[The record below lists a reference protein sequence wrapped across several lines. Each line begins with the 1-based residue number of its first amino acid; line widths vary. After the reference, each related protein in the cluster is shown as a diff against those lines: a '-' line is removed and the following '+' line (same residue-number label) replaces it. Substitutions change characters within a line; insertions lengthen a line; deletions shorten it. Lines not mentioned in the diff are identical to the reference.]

1 MLIKYNQFMN
11 ISVCIFKP
19 SLDGESQIS
28 GSKLPTL
35 VPMQIVFCWVTDRRA
50 WLRRQILLFVAATA
64 SHAQRIMGI
73 QNDVGGSN
81 DATGAHHSE
90 RAGAA
95 LAFEGLNDIVV
106 LAFRKQGS
114 LSHT

>member
-1 MLIKYNQFMN
+1 MLIKYNQFIN

-73 QNDVGGSN
+73 KNDVGGGEGN
-81 DATGAHHSE
+81 D
-90 RAGAA
+90 GAA
-95 LAFEGLNDIVV
+95 LAFKGLNDVVV
-106 LAFRKQGS
+106 LAFQKQGS

>member
-1 MLIKYNQFMN
+1 
-11 ISVCIFKP
+11 
-19 SLDGESQIS
+19 
-28 GSKLPTL
+28 
-35 VPMQIVFCWVTDRRA
+35 
-50 WLRRQILLFVAATA
+50 
-64 SHAQRIMGI
+64 MGI